1 MRLCVC
7 AQLCSTV
14 CDPVDWS
21 PLGYSVH
28 GIFLARILEWL
39 PVPIPGDLPN
49 PGFETASPVLAG
61 RVTLALPGKE
71 P

>member
-1 MRLCVC
+1 M
-7 AQLCSTV
+7 
-14 CDPVDWS
+14 DWS

-39 PVPIPGDLPN
+39 PVPIPGDLPD

>member
-1 MRLCVC
+1 MC
-7 AQLCSTV
+7 AQLGSTV

-21 PLGYSVH
+21 PPGYSVH

-39 PVPIPGDLPN
+39 PVPIPGDLLD
-49 PGFETASPVLAG
+49 PGFETVSPVLAG
-61 RVTLALPGKE
+61 RVTLALPGEE